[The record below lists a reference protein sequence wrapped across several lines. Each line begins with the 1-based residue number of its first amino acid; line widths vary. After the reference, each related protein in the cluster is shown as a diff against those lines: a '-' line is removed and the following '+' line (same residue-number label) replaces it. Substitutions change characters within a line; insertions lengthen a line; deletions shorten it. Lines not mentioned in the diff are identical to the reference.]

1 MGEGS
6 AGSNI
11 GEWVRGMLCGCKRAT
26 ARDSEKVSEWKR
38 ETERDTGRER
48 QRERERGVGAF

>member
-6 AGSNI
+6 AESNT
-11 GEWVRGMLCGCKRAT
+11 GEWVRGMLCGCRAS

-38 ETERDTGRER
+38 EKEG
-48 QRERERGVGAF
+48 ERGVGAF